1 MKIYITKDKTSFPH
15 YLNVRYIEA
24 DADIHYSTQMW
35 KTTSLQLEKVTT
47 FLVLEEPYTISVDSG
62 YVIFNGIMLPQ
73 EPGYGRF
80 GRQHKCK
87 IYKYF
92 LSVHNFDDGSIVELK

>member
-1 MKIYITKDKTSFPH
+1 MKPLIYITRDKTKFSH

-24 DADIHYSTQMW
+24 NADINVHTEMW
-35 KTTSLQLEKVTT
+35 RTVSLQLEKVTT
-47 FLVLEEPYTISVDSG
+47 FLVLGKPSESNG

-73 EPGYGRF
+73 ESGYGRF
-80 GRQHKCK
+80 GRQHKFQ